1 MTSDPELTPEDVGHA
16 PATPVITEDERRA
29 ALRAGRTPVPTKFIL
44 LVVAAFVVLGLG
56 GVVLE
61 RVVGTSG
68 QSVSLNPA
76 PATTP
81 PTLPITPH
89 SILGLKMLTARSA
102 PGFSL
107 FDQHGSTWSLRA
119 QRGRVVILAFYN
131 QTCNDICPV
140 LGSELRTSIALLGT
154 NANRVE
160 IAIVNTDPNHAG
172 VVARPAALVEPGL
185 VGRANVVFLTGTLS
199 SLNAVWSRYG
209 IQVRVGQPPAPVL
222 HNDVLYFITTQG
234 DLHALATPFANE
246 SRQGVFA
253 LDGASRRAFA
263 AGIAEVA
270 SSLLP

>member
-1 MTSDPELTPEDVGHA
+1 MPSDPELRPEDVGHA
-16 PATPVITEDERRA
+16 PSTPLITEAERRA

-44 LVVAAFVVLGLG
+44 LVVAVFVVLGLG

-61 RVVGTSG
+61 RVLGTPG
-68 QSVSLNPA
+68 QSVANPA

-89 SILGLKMLTARSA
+89 SILGLKTLSGRSA
-102 PGFSL
+102 PGFAL
-107 FDQHGSTWSLRA
+107 TDQHGSTWSLGA

-154 NANRVE
+154 NAGRVE

-185 VGRANVVFLTGTLS
+185 AGRANVVFLTGPLP
-199 SLNAVWSRYG
+199 SLNAVWSHYG
-209 IQVRVGQPPAPVL
+209 VQVRVGQPPAPVL
-222 HNDVLYFITTQG
+222 HNDVLYFITTRG

-246 SRQGVFA
+246 SPQGVFA
-253 LDGASRRAFA
+253 LDVVSRRAFA

>member
-1 MTSDPELTPEDVGHA
+1 MTSDPELRPEDADHA
-16 PATPVITEDERRA
+16 PSTPTITEDERRA
-29 ALRAGRTPVPTKFIL
+29 ALRAGRTPVPAKFIL

-61 RVVGTSG
+61 RLVGTPG
-68 QSVSLNPA
+68 QSVSSSPA
-76 PATTP
+76 PATT

-89 SILGLKMLTARSA
+89 SILGLKILAGRRA
-102 PGFSL
+102 PGFTL
-107 FDQHGSTWSLRA
+107 TDEYGSPWSLGA
-119 QRGRVVILAFYN
+119 QRGRVIILAFYN

-154 NANRVE
+154 NAGRVE

-185 VGRANVVFLTGTLS
+185 EGRANVVFLTGSLR
-199 SLNAVWSRYG
+199 SLNAVWSHYG

-222 HNDVLYFITTQG
+222 HNDVLYFITSRG
-234 DLHALATPFANE
+234 KLHASATPFANE
-246 SRQGVFA
+246 SRQGVFT
-253 LDGASRRAFA
+253 LDGVSRRAFA

>member
-61 RVVGTSG
+61 RVVGTPG

-119 QRGRVVILAFYN
+119 QRGRVVILARATVNGARTPDSARSAY
-131 QTCNDICPV
+131 PV
-140 LGSELRTSIALLGT
+140 SSSQFLPPYEPHGT
-154 NANRVE
+154 RF
-160 IAIVNTDPNHAG
+160 T
-172 VVARPAALVEPGL
+172 
-185 VGRANVVFLTGTLS
+185 TTLDRIS
-199 SLNAVWSRYG
+199 DRDRLSRWS
-209 IQVRVGQPPAPVL
+209 
-222 HNDVLYFITTQG
+222 
-234 DLHALATPFANE
+234 
-246 SRQGVFA
+246 
-253 LDGASRRAFA
+253 
-263 AGIAEVA
+263 
-270 SSLLP
+270 

>member
-1 MTSDPELTPEDVGHA
+1 LRPEDAGH
-16 PATPVITEDERRA
+16 TPSTPIITEDERRA

-44 LVVAAFVVLGLG
+44 LVVAAFVILGLG

-61 RVVGTSG
+61 RLVGIPG
-68 QSVSLNPA
+68 QSISSNPA

-89 SILGLKMLTARSA
+89 SILGLKTIAGRTA
-102 PGFSL
+102 PGFTL
-107 FDQHGSTWSLRA
+107 TDQRGSTWSLGA

-140 LGSELRTSIALLGT
+140 LGSELHTSIALLGT
-154 NANRVE
+154 NARRVE

-172 VVARPAALVEPGL
+172 VVARPAALVEPRL
-185 VGRANVVFLTGTLS
+185 EGRANVVFLTGTLP
-199 SLNAVWSRYG
+199 SLNAVWTHYG

-222 HNDVLYFITTQG
+222 HNDVLYFITARG

-253 LDGASRRAFA
+253 LDRVSRRAFA
-263 AGIAEVA
+263 AGIAEIA
-270 SSLLP
+270 SNLLP